1 MSMNRHGPE
10 QIVKKLRDGEAM
22 PSAGKDLTAVLVAF
36 DGWRGGMGLWWNRY
50 GGIKSEE
57 TKWLTEFEDENRLL
71 EQNVAHQ
78 GGREDFKSR
87 GFGF

>member
-1 MSMNRHGPE
+1 
-10 QIVKKLRDGEAM
+10 
-22 PSAGKDLTAVLVAF
+22 
-36 DGWRGGMGLWWNRY
+36 MGRWWNRY

-71 EQNVAHQ
+71 EQNVADQ